1 MNEPLPT
8 LILIPGLL
16 SDRTVWEPVVAR
28 FAPQMPVVV
37 ADLSIQD
44 SIEAMARD
52 TLAATEGPLVV
63 AGHSMGARVALEM
76 VRLAPERVV
85 RLALFDT
92 GIHPR
97 NATEEPR
104 RRELVELAHTRGM
117 AALAKSW
124 LPPMV
129 HEDRH
134 GDADLMGALNAMV
147 ERMTPEL
154 HERQIRALLDRP
166 DARPALASVACPL
179 LIAVGRQDQWSPVA
193 QHEEMNA
200 LVPHAELV
208 VIEDAGHFAPIE
220 RPEATIAALERF
232 LSKD

>member
-1 MNEPLPT
+1 MSDTLPT

-16 SDRTVWEPVVAR
+16 SDRTVWEPVVTR
-28 FAPQMPVVV
+28 FAPRIEVSV
-37 ADLSIQD
+37 ADLSTQD
-44 SIEAMARD
+44 SITGMARD
-52 TLAATEGPLVV
+52 TLAASEGPVIV

-85 RLALFDT
+85 KLALFDT
-92 GIHPR
+92 GFHPR
-97 NATEEPR
+97 NTTEEPR
-104 RRELVELAHTRGM
+104 RRELVELAYTRGM
-117 AALAKSW
+117 AALAERW
-124 LPPMV
+124 LQPMV

-134 GDADLMGALNAMV
+134 GDRDLMGALTDMV

-154 HERQIRALLDRP
+154 HERQIRALLNRP
-166 DARPALASVACPL
+166 DARPTLAAVTCPL
-179 LIAVGRQDQWSPVA
+179 LIAVGRQDQWSPLA
-193 QHEEMNA
+193 QHEEMKV

-232 LSKD
+232 MFG